1 MSPLEA
7 NKGLLRQPDPVHWQ
21 QTGGYPP
28 GSDEYRQFRAE
39 ELGLPDNSTWG
50 EIGEF
55 LNRQDMIAIAK
66 SLTIQKLDRFIN
78 LGFYGV
84 IVGEIISIGVI
95 VIIGVLDGTTDGVGV
110 KVTTT

>member
-50 EIGEF
+50 GNRRISKSTGYDRYCKI
-55 LNRQDMIAIAK
+55 LNNPKTRQI
-66 SLTIQKLDRFIN
+66 
-78 LGFYGV
+78 Y
-84 IVGEIISIGVI
+84 
-95 VIIGVLDGTTDGVGV
+95 
-110 KVTTT
+110 